1 MWICQSILTFVLSGY
16 YMAGIE
22 ASQPNIVFVMADDL
36 GKYLISLIG
45 RVFFLFSLTFTK
57 KYVRL

>member
-1 MWICQSILTFVLSGY
+1 MWICQSILTFVLSGH

-45 RVFFLFSLTFTK
+45 RVFFLFSLTFI
-57 KYVRL
+57 